1 MMRTTACRTTEG
13 LIVAKTPEKS
23 RRVPAPDQRQPV
35 LAAKRN
41 EKMAQSAHAYVRG
54 SATRFYAWLD
64 SRSTET
70 LPQGPAVWICGDC
83 HLGNLGPVADAAGDV
98 AIQIRDLDQS
108 VIGNPVH
115 DLIRLGLSLATAAR
129 SSDLPGVITSRVAEA
144 LLNGYEQ
151 AFDDACS
158 DEVRSA
164 QRPAV
169 VRIAMKEALHR
180 SRQQLERQNVH
191 HIKPR
196 IPLGK
201 RFWPLSTD
209 ERKAIHALFESD
221 AAGLIRAALSPG
233 SSGDGAVEVLDAA
246 YWVKGCSSLGR
257 RRFAVLLDIDGA
269 CSRGGPPCLVDIK
282 EAASAA
288 APRYGGHRMPRD
300 NARRVVEG
308 ARRLAPL
315 LGNRMSAV
323 RLDDCAVVVREL
335 LPQDLK
341 FDVERLTESD
351 AMKAAQFLALV
362 VGQAHA
368 RQLDPATRR
377 SWLRELRGNRPKSLN
392 APSWLWCSI
401 VELMVA
407 HEAEYLEHCRRYAL
421 DKPAGHLK

>member
-1 MMRTTACRTTEG
+1 MA
-13 LIVAKTPEKS
+13 EKS
-23 RRVPAPDQRQPV
+23 RKSGRVPAPDQRQPV

-41 EKMAQSAHAYVRG
+41 EKMARSAHAYVRG

-64 SRSTET
+64 SRSAET

-129 SSDLPGVITSRVAEA
+129 SSDLPGVITSRMAEA
-144 LLNGYEQ
+144 LMNGYEQ
-151 AFDDACS
+151 AFDDARS
-158 DEVRSA
+158 DETRSA

-180 SRQQLERQNVH
+180 SWQQLERQNIH
-191 HIKPR
+191 DTKSR

-209 ERKAIHALFESD
+209 ERKAIRALFESD
-221 AAGLIRAALSPG
+221 AAELIRAALSPAG
-233 SSGDGAVEVLDAA
+233 SGDVTVDVLDAA

-269 CSRGGPPCLVDIK
+269 CSGGGPPCLVDIK
-282 EAASAA
+282 EAAAAA

-308 ARRLAPL
+308 ARHVAPL

-323 RLDDCAVVVREL
+323 RLDGCAVVVREL

-341 FDVERLTESD
+341 FDAERLTEAD
-351 AMKAAQFLALV
+351 AMKAAQFLALI

-368 RQLDPATRR
+368 RQLDASARR
-377 SWLRELRGNRPKSLN
+377 SWLKELRGNRPKSLD
-392 APSWLWCSI
+392 APSWLWRSI

-421 DKPAGHLK
+421 ERPVGQLE